1 MFATALT
8 IFRRSVGWVI
18 GRQTPP
24 SGALIHNH
32 RMQDTHSGQDWRAWF
47 AEHGARLRLIAR
59 QWTRSE
65 ADADDVLQEA
75 FVRFWKHQRHLPGN
89 PNALVVTSIRRSALD
104 LLRRSDRR
112 AVREKAVGDD
122 METVAWFEPEADPR
136 LSALAD
142 SLKLLPA
149 EQREVVV
156 LKAWGD
162 LTFDEIGE
170 QLSIS
175 PNTAASRWRYA
186 MEALR
191 RHITARA
198 HD

>member
-1 MFATALT
+1 MARVVDGSRPLL
-8 IFRRSVGWVI
+8 RSLDNLNM
-18 GRQTPP
+18 PD
-24 SGALIHNH
+24 A
-32 RMQDTHSGQDWRAWF
+32 HSGQDWRAWF

-59 QWTRSE
+59 QWTRCE

-104 LLRRSDRR
+104 LLRRGDRR
-112 AVREKAVGDD
+112 TAREKVVGDD

-136 LSALAD
+136 LHALSD

-156 LKAWGD
+156 LKIWGD

-191 RHITARA
+191 KHITTHT

>member
-1 MFATALT
+1 MARVVDGNRPPL
-8 IFRRSVGWVI
+8 RSFNNLNM
-18 GRQTPP
+18 PD
-24 SGALIHNH
+24 AHA
-32 RMQDTHSGQDWRAWF
+32 GQDWRAWF

-59 QWTRSE
+59 QWTRCE

-89 PNALVVTSIRRSALD
+89 PNALVVTSLRRSALD
-104 LLRRSDRR
+104 LLRRGDRR
-112 AVREKAVGDD
+112 AAREKVVGDD
-122 METVAWFEPEADPR
+122 MDTVTWFEPETDPR
-136 LSALAD
+136 LAALAD
-142 SLKLLPA
+142 SLKLLSD

-156 LKAWGD
+156 LKVWGD

-191 RHITARA
+191 KHITART

>member
-1 MFATALT
+1 MHDAHA
-8 IFRRSVGWVI
+8 
-18 GRQTPP
+18 
-24 SGALIHNH
+24 
-32 RMQDTHSGQDWRAWF
+32 GQDWRAWF
-47 AEHGARLRLIAR
+47 AEHGARLRLVAR

-112 AVREKAVGDD
+112 ALREKAVGDD
-122 METVAWFEPEADPR
+122 METVTWFEPEADPR
-136 LSALAD
+136 LAALAD

-156 LKAWGD
+156 LKVWGD

-191 RHITARA
+191 RNITART

>member
-1 MFATALT
+1 MPDAHA
-8 IFRRSVGWVI
+8 
-18 GRQTPP
+18 
-24 SGALIHNH
+24 
-32 RMQDTHSGQDWRAWF
+32 GQDWRAWF

-65 ADADDVLQEA
+65 ADADDVVQEA
-75 FVRFWKHQRHLPGN
+75 FVRFWKHQRHLPGD
-89 PNALVVTSIRRSALD
+89 PNALVVTSIRRAALD
-104 LLRRSDRR
+104 LLRRTDRR
-112 AVREKAVGDD
+112 GLREQAVAADAD
-122 METVAWFEPEADPR
+122 TVAWFEPDADPR
-136 LSALAD
+136 LQALGQ
-142 SLKLLPA
+142 SLPLLPP

-156 LKAWGD
+156 LKVWGG
-162 LTFDEIGE
+162 LTFDQIGA
-170 QLSIS
+170 QLEIS

>member
-1 MFATALT
+1 MSDA
-8 IFRRSVGWVI
+8 
-18 GRQTPP
+18 
-24 SGALIHNH
+24 
-32 RMQDTHSGQDWRAWF
+32 HSAQDWKVWF
-47 AEHGARLRLIAR
+47 AENGARLRLIAR
-59 QWTRSE
+59 QWTRSD

-75 FVRFWKHQRHLPGN
+75 FIRFWKNQRHLPGN

-104 LLRRSDRR
+104 LYRSTDRRS
-112 AVREKAVGDD
+112 VREQ
-122 METVAWFEPEADPR
+122 TVFADSDTTWFEPEADPR
-136 LSALAD
+136 LQALTH
-142 SLKLLPA
+142 SLPQLPD

-156 LKAWGD
+156 LKIWGD

-191 RHITARA
+191 KLISARTYV
-198 HD
+198 

>member
-1 MFATALT
+1 MSDAHA
-8 IFRRSVGWVI
+8 
-18 GRQTPP
+18 
-24 SGALIHNH
+24 
-32 RMQDTHSGQDWRAWF
+32 DQDWRAWF
-47 AEHGARLRLIAR
+47 AENGTRLRLIAR

-65 ADADDVLQEA
+65 ADADDVVQEA

-89 PNALVVTSIRRSALD
+89 PNALVVTSIRRAALD

-112 AVREKAVGDD
+112 SVREQAVGAD
-122 METVAWFEPEADPR
+122 METVSWFEPEADPR
-136 LSALAD
+136 LQSLAD
-142 SLKLLPA
+142 SLKLLPP

-156 LKAWGD
+156 LKVWGD
-162 LTFDEIGE
+162 LTFDQIGE
-170 QLSIS
+170 QLLIS

-191 RHITARA
+191 KHITVRT